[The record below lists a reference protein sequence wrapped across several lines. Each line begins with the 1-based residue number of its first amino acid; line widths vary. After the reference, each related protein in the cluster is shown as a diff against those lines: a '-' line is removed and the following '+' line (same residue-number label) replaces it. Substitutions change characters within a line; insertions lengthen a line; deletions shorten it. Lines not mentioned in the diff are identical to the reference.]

1 MEIDGEFPILEYLI
15 MDSRTNFKEDTPLM
29 LPETLQAPHL
39 RHFMLGSFACPKR
52 PRLHPTATG
61 LVTLCLVI
69 DHQSAYFQSNI
80 LLQWISSMLQLESL
94 QISFSFPVPNRDV
107 ERQLTH
113 TPITTHITLPNL
125 RLFQFRGVS
134 AYLEAVVCRITTPR
148 LETLEIR
155 LFNQLTFSVPRLL
168 QFMNTVNVG
177 FNNAEIEFKDKEINV
192 WGSFC
197 ETGTHALSVTVDCWH
212 LDWQVSSAAQI
223 SNALS
228 QAFSTVERLTLK
240 HKLHNQS
247 SEERNDVDR
256 IAWRSFLTPFS
267 NVKTLLVGDG
277 LVEELSRCLR
287 LEDGELPLDLLPE
300 LQELTYFGSRDAGN
314 AITSFIDARQNSGRP
329 VTLVRPP
336 RPNPNRL

>member
-1 MEIDGEFPILEYLI
+1 MLAHAPPLPLTVDYYSEDSITAEDENRILLALEQRHRVRHLRLTMSVQNLQKLVMAIDGEFPILEYLI
-15 MDSRTNFKEDTPLM
+15 MDPWTNLKEDTPLM

-80 LLQWISSMLQLESL
+80 LLQWISSTPQLESL
-94 QISFSFPVPNRDV
+94 QIAFSFPVPNRDV

-134 AYLEAVVCRITTPR
+134 AYLEAVICRITTPR

-168 QFMNTVNVG
+168 QFMNIVNVG
-177 FNNAEIEFKDKEINV
+177 FNNAEFEFKDKEVNV
-192 WGSFC
+192 WGSF
-197 ETGTHALSVTVDCWH
+197 
-212 LDWQVSSAAQI
+212 VSSAAQI

-228 QAFSTVERLTLK
+228 QAFSAVEHLTL
-240 HKLHNQS
+240 NTS
-247 SEERNDVDR
+247 Y
-256 IAWRSFLTPFS
+256 I
-267 NVKTLLVGDG
+267 TLLVWDG

-300 LQELTYFGSRDAGN
+300 LQELTYLGVAML
-314 AITSFIDARQNSGRP
+314 NSDRP

-336 RPNPNRL
+336 LLNPNRP